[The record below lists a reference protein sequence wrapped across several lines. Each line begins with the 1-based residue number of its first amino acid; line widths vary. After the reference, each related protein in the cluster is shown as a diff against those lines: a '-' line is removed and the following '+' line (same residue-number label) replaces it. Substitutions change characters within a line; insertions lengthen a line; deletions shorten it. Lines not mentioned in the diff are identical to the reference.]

1 MSERK
6 RGVDESILRRAHL
19 DDRTIN
25 KSPSFFNFYCSI
37 FVRSKNN
44 RGDQNVGKVAI
55 MKVIIEL
62 IRKRK

>member
-1 MSERK
+1 M
-6 RGVDESILRRAHL
+6 L
-19 DDRTIN
+19 
-25 KSPSFFNFYCSI
+25 FNLLCSI

-44 RGDQNVGKVAI
+44 SGDENVGKVAI